1 MEKQNKE
8 TQKVIEL
15 VKKSDTFKLII
26 PEEVEKKIRYICQQ
40 IWKDE
45 WSGTLFYKPEG
56 RFEDGT
62 LAIRCVDIYV
72 MDIGTAAY
80 TEFDM
85 SPDVISYMADNPELL
100 DCQMGLIH
108 SHNTMSTFFSGT
120 DTATL
125 KEEGIDRNHFVSLI
139 VNNEGTYTAAITRKV
154 KATKTITENF
164 SYPTFDDEEITDT
177 KTYTIE
183 SEEIEWFYLKIEF
196 ERSENSFQEVLK
208 ARLEEIKKAK
218 TEKSN
223 QLLSK
228 QPAYTGGYNNWKG
241 GKFQQGTLFPEFDEK
256 ETQSYTKQI
265 DSTSKI
271 VNKSKDELSFD
282 RDYISNK
289 ISDAVPY
296 DYIEF
301 NKETIKS
308 LVLQLITG
316 SIIIPNASKI
326 DVKKWAQGMVPLY
339 ERRFGKGEEGMKL
352 FKVWAEEYIDFLC
365 WYTEDKS
372 LTEMGFDSEEIA
384 ATCAHDI
391 IKELTKL
398 PENVYIKEY
407 IDILE
412 GYLI

>member
-1 MEKQNKE
+1 M
-8 TQKVIEL
+8 
-15 VKKSDTFKLII
+15 KKSDTFKLII

-326 DVKKWAQGMVPLY
+326 DAKKWAQGMVPLY

>member
-8 TQKVIEL
+8 TKKVIEL

-85 SPDVISYMADNPELL
+85 SPDVISYMTDNPELL

-108 SHNTMSTFFSGT
+108 SHNNMSTFFSGT
-120 DTATL
+120 DTTTL

-164 SYPTFDDEEITDT
+164 SYPTFEDNEIADT
-177 KTYTIE
+177 KTYAVE
-183 SEEIEWFYLKIEF
+183 SEELEWFYLKIEF

-228 QPAYTGGYNNWKG
+228 QPAYTGGYGNWKG
-241 GKFQQGTLFPEFDEK
+241 DKFQQGTLFPELDEK

-265 DSTSKI
+265 GSTNKI

-282 RDYISNK
+282 KDYISNK

-326 DVKKWAQGMVPLY
+326 DAKKWAQGMVPLY
-339 ERRFGKGEEGMKL
+339 ERRFGKGEEGIKL

-365 WYTEDKS
+365 WYTEDKN
-372 LTEMGFDSEEIA
+372 LTEMGFESEEIA

>member
-1 MEKQNKE
+1 
-8 TQKVIEL
+8 
-15 VKKSDTFKLII
+15 
-26 PEEVEKKIRYICQQ
+26 
-40 IWKDE
+40 
-45 WSGTLFYKPEG
+45 
-56 RFEDGT
+56 
-62 LAIRCVDIYV
+62 
-72 MDIGTAAY
+72 
-80 TEFDM
+80 
-85 SPDVISYMADNPELL
+85 
-100 DCQMGLIH
+100 
-108 SHNTMSTFFSGT
+108 MSTFFSGT

-125 KEEGIDRNHFVSLI
+125 KEEGMDRNHFVSLI

-164 SYPTFDDEEITDT
+164 SYPTFEDEGVADT

-196 ERSENSFQEVLK
+196 ERSENSFQEELK

-218 TEKSN
+218 AEKAR
-223 QLLSK
+223 QLPPK
-228 QPAYTGGYNNWKG
+228 QPVYTSGYGNWKG
-241 GKFQQGTLFPEFDEK
+241 GEPHQGTLFPELGK
-256 ETQSYTKQI
+256 EVTQSYTSQVSPANK
-265 DSTSKI
+265 TVK
-271 VNKSKDELSFD
+271 KSKDELPLD
-282 RDYISNK
+282 MDYIDNE
-289 ISDAVPY
+289 ISGEIPY
-296 DYIEF
+296 GYVEF

-365 WYTEDKS
+365 WYTEDKN
-372 LTEMGFDSEEIA
+372 LTEMGFESEEIT

>member
-1 MEKQNKE
+1 M
-8 TQKVIEL
+8 
-15 VKKSDTFKLII
+15 KKSDTFKLII

-72 MDIGTAAY
+72 MDIGTATY

-85 SPDVISYMADNPELL
+85 SPDVISYMTNNPELL

-108 SHNTMSTFFSGT
+108 SHAGMSTFFSGT

-164 SYPTFDDEEITDT
+164 SYPTFNDEEITDT
-177 KTYTIE
+177 KTYTVE
-183 SEEIEWFYLKIEF
+183 SEELEWFYLKIEF
-196 ERSENSFQEVLK
+196 ERNENSFQEVLK

-218 TEKSN
+218 KEKSN

-228 QPAYTGGYNNWKG
+228 QPAYTGGYNNWKD
-241 GKFQQGTLFPEFDEK
+241 GKFQQGTLFPELDEK
-256 ETQSYTKQI
+256 ETQSYTNQI
-265 DSTSKI
+265 GSTNTVK
-271 VNKSKDELSFD
+271 KSIDDLPLD

-326 DVKKWAQGMVPLY
+326 DAKKWAQGMVPLY

>member
-1 MEKQNKE
+1 M
-8 TQKVIEL
+8 
-15 VKKSDTFKLII
+15 KKSDTFKLII

-85 SPDVISYMADNPELL
+85 SPDVIGYMTDNSELL

-108 SHNTMSTFFSGT
+108 SHNNMSTFFSGT

-164 SYPTFDDEEITDT
+164 SYPTFEDEEVTDT
-177 KTYTIE
+177 KTYTVE
-183 SEEIEWFYLKIEF
+183 SEELEWFYLKIEF
-196 ERSENSFQEVLK
+196 ERNEDSFREELK

-218 TEKSN
+218 VEKAR
-223 QLLSK
+223 QLPPK
-228 QPAYTGGYNNWKG
+228 QPVYTGGYGNWQS
-241 GKFQQGTLFPEFDEK
+241 GKPQQGTLFPEVGK
-256 ETQSYTKQI
+256 KVTQSYTGQVGPAN
-265 DSTSKI
+265 KI
-271 VNKSKDELSFD
+271 VKKSENELPFD
-282 RDYISNK
+282 TDYIDNK
-289 ISDAVPY
+289 ISGEIPY
-296 DYIEF
+296 GYIEF

-326 DVKKWAQGMVPLY
+326 DVEKWAQGMVPLY

-352 FKVWAEEYIDFLC
+352 FKAWAEGYIEFLC
-365 WYTEDKS
+365 WFTEDEA
-372 LTEMGFDSEEIA
+372 LEDMGLDDDELA
-384 ATCAHDI
+384 ALCAHDI
-391 IKELTKL
+391 IEELTKL

-412 GYLI
+412 GYLR

>member
-1 MEKQNKE
+1 M
-8 TQKVIEL
+8 
-15 VKKSDTFKLII
+15 KKSDTFRLII

-85 SPDVISYMADNPELL
+85 SPNVISYMADNPELL

-108 SHNTMSTFFSGT
+108 SHNNMATFFSGT

-125 KEEGIDRNHFVSLI
+125 KEEGMDRNHFVSLI

-164 SYPTFDDEEITDT
+164 SYPTFEDEGVADT

-183 SEEIEWFYLKIEF
+183 SEELEWFYLKIEF
-196 ERSENSFQEVLK
+196 ERSEGSFQEELK

-218 TEKSN
+218 AEKAR
-223 QLLSK
+223 QLPPK
-228 QPAYTGGYNNWKG
+228 QPAYTGGYGNWKG
-241 GKFQQGTLFPEFDEK
+241 GELQQGTLFPELGK
-256 ETQSYTKQI
+256 KVTQSYTSQVGP
-265 DSTSKI
+265 TNKI
-271 VNKSKDELSFD
+271 VKKSKDELPLD
-282 RDYISNK
+282 MDYIDNK
-289 ISDAVPY
+289 ISGEIPY
-296 DYIEF
+296 GYVEF

-316 SIIIPNASKI
+316 SVIIPNASKI
-326 DVKKWAQGMVPLY
+326 DVKKWTQGMVPLY

-365 WYTEDKS
+365 WFTEDDA
-372 LTEMGFDSEEIA
+372 LIEMGLDDSELA
-384 ATCAHDI
+384 AICAHDI

>member
-1 MEKQNKE
+1 M
-8 TQKVIEL
+8 
-15 VKKSDTFKLII
+15 KKSDTFKLII
-26 PEEVEKKIRYICQQ
+26 SEEVEKKIRYICRQ

-45 WSGTLFYKPEG
+45 WSGTLFYKQEG

-85 SPDVISYMADNPELL
+85 SPDVISYMTDNPELL

-108 SHNTMSTFFSGT
+108 SHNNMSTFFSGT
-120 DTATL
+120 DTVTL
-125 KEEGIDRNHFVSLI
+125 KEEGMDRNHFVSLI

-164 SYPTFDDEEITDT
+164 SYPTFEDEEVTDT
-177 KTYTIE
+177 KTYTVE
-183 SEEIEWFYLKIEF
+183 SEELEWFYLKIEF
-196 ERSENSFQEVLK
+196 ERNEDSFHEELK
-208 ARLEEIKKAK
+208 ARLEEIKRVKA
-218 TEKSN
+218 EKAE
-223 QLLSK
+223 QLPK
-228 QPAYTGGYNNWKG
+228 QPVYTGWYGPAN
-241 GKFQQGTLFPEFDEK
+241 
-256 ETQSYTKQI
+256 
-265 DSTSKI
+265 KI
-271 VNKSKDELSFD
+271 VKKSENKLPFD
-282 RDYISNK
+282 TDYIDNK
-289 ISDAVPY
+289 ISSEIPY
-296 DYIEF
+296 GYVEF

-352 FKVWAEEYIDFLC
+352 FKAWAEGYVEFLC
-365 WYTEDKS
+365 WFTEDDA
-372 LTEMGFDSEEIA
+372 LAGMGLDDDELA
-384 ATCAHDI
+384 ALCAHGI
-391 IKELTKL
+391 IEELTKL

-412 GYLI
+412 GYSR

>member
-1 MEKQNKE
+1 M
-8 TQKVIEL
+8 
-15 VKKSDTFKLII
+15 KKSDTFRLII

-85 SPDVISYMADNPELL
+85 SPDVISYMTDNPELL
-100 DCQMGLIH
+100 NCQMGLIH
-108 SHNTMSTFFSGT
+108 SHHNMSTFFSDT

-139 VNNEGTYTAAITRKV
+139 VNNEGTYTAAITRRV

-164 SYPTFDDEEITDT
+164 SYLTFEDKEVADT

-183 SEEIEWFYLKIEF
+183 SEELEWFYLNIEF
-196 ERSENSFQEVLK
+196 ERNENFFQEELK

-218 TEKSN
+218 AEKARQFLPN
-223 QLLSK
+223 QST
-228 QPAYTGGYNNWKG
+228 YTGGYGNWEG
-241 GKFQQGTLFPEFDEK
+241 GKPQQGTLFPEIGKKVTQSYISQVGPANKIVKKSENEFPFDTDYIDNKISNEIPYGYIGFDEK
-256 ETQSYTKQI
+256 
-265 DSTSKI
+265 
-271 VNKSKDELSFD
+271 
-282 RDYISNK
+282 
-289 ISDAVPY
+289 
-296 DYIEF
+296 
-301 NKETIKS
+301 TIKS

-316 SIIIPNASKI
+316 SIIIPNESKI

-339 ERRFGKGEEGMKL
+339 ERRFGKGEKGMKL
-352 FKVWAEEYIDFLC
+352 FKAWAEGYIEFLC
-365 WYTEDKS
+365 WFSEDES
-372 LTEMGFDSEEIA
+372 LADMGLDDDELA
-384 ATCAHDI
+384 ALCAHDI
-391 IKELTKL
+391 IEELTKL
-398 PENVYIKEY
+398 PMNMYIKAY

-412 GYLI
+412 EYLI